1 MHTIFRA
8 IILLLVISSGTL
20 VAQETIPMDDS
31 TAEGLFAV
39 GMMPFQ
45 EKIPSEDFT
54 LALLDGTEAS
64 LSDYRGKFVF
74 LNFWATW
81 CGPCREE
88 MPSMQAL
95 YEALGNDEFEILAVN
110 VLESQETAAAFI
122 EEEGF
127 TYPVMLDRDGRTM
140 LRYGVR
146 SYPTTYFID
155 QEGFVVG
162 VRPGYHDWNAPGTV
176 ELMRALIGE

>member
-1 MHTIFRA
+1 MNRQTIA
-8 IILLLVISSGTL
+8 ILLLALAPLAAGF
-20 VAQETIPMDDS
+20 AQDIVPMDDE
-31 TAEGLFAV
+31 TAELLFDL

-45 EKIPSEDFT
+45 EKIPSEDFS
-54 LALLDGTEAS
+54 LPLLDGSEGS
-64 LSDYRGKFVF
+64 LSDFRGKFVF

-81 CGPCREE
+81 CPPCREE

-95 YEALGNDEFEILAVN
+95 YETLGNDEFEILAVN
-110 VLESQETAAAFI
+110 VLESRDQAASFI

-155 QEGFVVG
+155 QDGFVIG

-176 ELMRALIGE
+176 DLMRELIGE